1 MTTIGVAYSAAMGVK
16 EWEFLRNEGSL
27 KDGGD
32 QHRLHTTP
40 YFQFVAQ
47 VRPVIYFLKKSSSFY
62 LIVFLAKK

>member
-1 MTTIGVAYSAAMGVK
+1 MTTIGVAYSAAMGVI
-16 EWEFLRNEGSL
+16 LRNEGSL

-40 YFQFVAQ
+40 YFQFVSQ

>member
-1 MTTIGVAYSAAMGVK
+1 MTTTGVAYSAAMGVI
-16 EWEFLRNEGSL
+16 LRNEGSL

-47 VRPVIYFLKKSSSFY
+47 VRTVIYFLKKSSSFY

>member
-1 MTTIGVAYSAAMGVK
+1 MTTTGVAYSAAMGVI
-16 EWEFLRNEGSL
+16 LRNEGLL

-47 VRPVIYFLKKSSSFY
+47 VRTVFYF
-62 LIVFLAKK
+62 